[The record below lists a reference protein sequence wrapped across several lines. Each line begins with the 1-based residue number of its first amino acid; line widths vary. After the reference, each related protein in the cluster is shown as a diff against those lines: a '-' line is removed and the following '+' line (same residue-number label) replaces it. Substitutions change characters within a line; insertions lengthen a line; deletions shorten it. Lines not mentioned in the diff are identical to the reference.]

1 MAERAQYLLPED
13 TAPATAAER
22 LAERLGATAE
32 PARTSTRTYYDTF
45 DGRLH
50 AAGLALVH
58 ADGELRLGD
67 LAAQARPSAPERL
80 LLADLDPG
88 PLRDALAGHIE
99 MRALLPA
106 ARVRSRERVLRVLDD
121 ERKTVVRL
129 RVELPALAGNGRAG
143 LRPRVHVLG
152 VRGYDGALRRV
163 RRALEDDLGLTP
175 AMATLYDEAVVASGG
190 DPAGVSSKPAV
201 QLTPGEPA
209 GQAVAAVLRAL
220 QVVIDA
226 NLPGTLADLDTEFL
240 HDFRVAVRRTRSV
253 QREFQGVFPPARL
266 QRARRDFRRLQ
277 QITGAVRDLDVNLL
291 EFDELA
297 GPLVGEL
304 EPLRRLLAERRE
316 AEFRKMV
323 RALRSAATRSALERW
338 SELIGELDG
347 EDAQRPVEELSSL
360 RIARVYRRMVKM
372 GRAIDDSSPA
382 EDLHEMRKKGKE
394 LRYLLE
400 LFGGLYP
407 AEATRPLVKAL
418 KALQDTL
425 GRHQDR
431 EVQAAQLRALRDDLA
446 RVAGGPA
453 ALMAVGLLVERLGAD
468 EAAARAEFG
477 ERFAAF
483 AGRDTRKRVKAVF
496 G

>member
-13 TAPATAAER
+13 TAPARAVER
-22 LAERLGATAE
+22 LAEALGAAAE

-45 DGRLH
+45 DGRLR
-50 AAGLALVH
+50 AADLALVH
-58 ADGELRLGD
+58 ARGELRLGE
-67 LAAQARPSAPERL
+67 LAAEERSRAPERL
-80 LLADLDPG
+80 LVAELAPG
-88 PLRDALAGHIE
+88 PLREALAGVVE

-106 ARVRSRERVLRVLDD
+106 ARVRSRERALRVLDG

-129 RVELPALAGNGRAG
+129 RVETPSLAGNGRAA

-152 VRGYDGALRRV
+152 VRGYDGALERV

-220 QVVIDA
+220 EAVIAA

-240 HDFRVAVRRTRSV
+240 HDLRVAVRRTRSV
-253 QREFQGVFPPARL
+253 QREFQGVFPAARL
-266 QRARRDFRRLQ
+266 ERARRDFKRLQ

-297 GPLVGEL
+297 GPLAAEL
-304 EPLRRLLAERRE
+304 EPLRGLLAARRE
-316 AEFRKMV
+316 AELRKMT
-323 RALRSAATRSALERW
+323 RALRSAATRGALDRW
-338 SELIGELDG
+338 STLVGELDG
-347 EDAQRPVEELSSL
+347 EDAGRPVEELSSH
-360 RIARVYRRMVKM
+360 RIARVYRRMVQM

-382 EDLHEMRKKGKE
+382 EDLHDLRKKGKE

-400 LFGGLYP
+400 LFGSLYP
-407 AEATRPLVKAL
+407 GEVTKPLVKAL

-431 EVQAAQLRALRDDLA
+431 EVQAAQLRELRDDLA
-446 RVAGGPA
+446 AVAGGPA

-477 ERFAAF
+477 ERFATF
-483 AGRDTRKRVKAVF
+483 AGKDTRKQVKAAF